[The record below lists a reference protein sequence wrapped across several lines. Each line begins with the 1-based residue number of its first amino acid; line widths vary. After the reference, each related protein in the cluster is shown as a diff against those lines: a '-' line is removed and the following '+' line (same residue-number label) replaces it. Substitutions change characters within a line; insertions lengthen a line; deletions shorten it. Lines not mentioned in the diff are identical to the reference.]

1 MSFDTSRPN
10 EADKP
15 QSLRKPD
22 ERFQPKWPRSVSG
35 KNWRTPSRIPSREAF
50 SKRADKLYR
59 FAPLADADRELLL
72 RAHSD
77 LDSKSSFLFFR
88 NSTESRICAWVRSK
102 PPSQIGDGG
111 RAVRTIL
118 DLERK
123 YFGRARS
130 EPQPSDI

>member
-1 MSFDTSRPN
+1 M
-10 EADKP
+10 EANSSPPKAANKS
-15 QSLRKPD
+15 QSPAEPD
-22 ERFQPKWPRSVSG
+22 QRFQPKWPRSVSG

-59 FAPLADADRELLL
+59 FAPLTDADRELLL

-77 LDSKSSFLFFR
+77 LGSKSSLFFFS
-88 NSTESRICAWVRSK
+88 NSTESRICAWVISK
-102 PPSQIGDGG
+102 PPSEIGDAG

-123 YFGRARS
+123 HFGRAHW
-130 EPQPSDI
+130 EPNPDDI